1 MMKQSVKFK
10 FFNNKNGKS
19 KGIYNSLNCGL
30 KSRDNKNNVKE
41 NIEIAKNL
49 ISKEKKVLI
58 IPNQSH
64 SSKCLIVRK
73 NKSIYNCDGVVTR
86 DDKFILGIT
95 TADCLPIIFIDY
107 QNKIIGICHAGWR
120 GLKRNIIENTV
131 NKMLQIGSKKSNI
144 RVFIGPCIRKNS
156 YEVSR
161 EFINIMNFN
170 FKGLWTKKKDNKYY
184 FDLPKLAKHKLN
196 DLGISEIVDSK
207 IDTFKNIKY
216 FSYRRSIHLKYRDYG
231 RNLSLVSII

>member
-30 KSRDNKNNVKE
+30 KSKDHKNNVKE

-73 NKSIYNCDGVVTR
+73 NKSVYNCDGVVTR

-107 QNKIIGICHAGWR
+107 QNKVIGICHAGWR
-120 GLKRNIIENTV
+120 GLKRDIIENTIT
-131 NKMLQIGSKKSNI
+131 KMLKIGSKKQNI
-144 RVFIGPCIRKNS
+144 KAYIGPCIRKSS

-161 EFINIMNFN
+161 EFTNFMK
-170 FKGLWTKKKDNKYY
+170 FDVKGLWTKKGDKYY
-184 FDLPKLAKHKLN
+184 FDLPKLAKCKLN
-196 DLGISEIVDSK
+196 DFGISEIVDSK
-207 IDTFKNIKY
+207 TDTFRDKKY
-216 FSYRRSIHLKYRDYG
+216 FSYRRSIHLKHRDYG
-231 RNLSLVSII
+231 RNLSLVTII

>member
-1 MMKQSVKFK
+1 MKQSVKFK

-73 NKSIYNCDGVVTR
+73 NKSVYNCDGIVTR

-95 TADCLPIIFIDY
+95 TADCLPLIFIDY
-107 QNKIIGICHAGWR
+107 QNKV
-120 GLKRNIIENTV
+120 IENTIK
-131 NKMLQIGSKKSNI
+131 KMTQIGSKKSNI

-161 EFINIMNFN
+161 EFINSMKFKV
-170 FKGLWTKKKDNKYY
+170 KGLWTKKDDKYY
-184 FDLPKLAKHKLN
+184 FDLPKLAKRKLN
-196 DLGISEIVDSK
+196 AFGISEIVDSK
-207 IDTFKNIKY
+207 IDTFKNLKY